1 MVVNSKQQRLT
12 VGLGQRGYPIL
23 IQPGLLGSVGRLVA
37 ERLRPTTVA
46 VITDSHVAPLYGS
59 RALASIENAGLR
71 CRLMTVPA
79 GERSKSLARLGKLY
93 QAMFDFRMDRRSA
106 VVALG
111 GGVVGDLAGFAA
123 ATFMRGIPFVQVP
136 TTLLADVDS
145 SVGGKV
151 AVNHPVGKN
160 MIGAFYQPLMVII
173 DPETLK
179 TLPWAEFRSGL
190 AEVVKYG
197 VILDSRFFRFLE
209 TRHQQ
214 VLALEAEDISCGI
227 RRCCELKADVVEKDE
242 KDTGLRAILNYGH
255 TIAHALEALRSFR
268 GLRHGEAVAIG
279 MVGASYIAEEMGMIS
294 SRVTG
299 RQEKL
304 LEAFGLPTRLGGH
317 DAGAIVKLLYRDKKT
332 VAGRLRFILPRG
344 IGRVVISDEV
354 TEKVILRALGRLAGG
369 GS

>member
-1 MVVNSKQQRLT
+1 VSKRLEEIT
-12 VGLGQRGYPIL
+12 VGLGQRSYPIL
-23 IQPGLLGSVGRLVA
+23 VEPGLLASVGRLVA

-59 RALASIENAGLR
+59 RVLASIENAGFG
-71 CRLMTVPA
+71 CRLITVPA
-79 GERSKSLARLGKLY
+79 GERSKSLARLQKLY
-93 QAMFDFRMDRRSA
+93 QEMFDLRMDRRSG

-173 DPETLK
+173 DPETLV
-179 TLPWAEFRSGL
+179 TLPRAELRSGL
-190 AEVVKYG
+190 AEVVKCG

-209 TRHQQ
+209 TRCREI
-214 VLALEAEDISCGI
+214 LGLEAEDISHCM
-227 RRCCELKADVVEKDE
+227 RRCCELKAYVVEKDE
-242 KDTGLRAILNYGH
+242 RDTGLRAILNYGH
-255 TIAHALEALRSFR
+255 TIAHALEALASFR

-279 MVGASYIAEEMGMIS
+279 MVGTSYIAEEMGMVS
-294 SRVTG
+294 SRVTE
-299 RQEKL
+299 RQRKL
-304 LEAFGLPTRLGGH
+304 LEVFGLPTMLKNADG
-317 DAGAIVKLLYRDKKT
+317 GAILKLLYRDKKT
-332 VAGRLRFILPRG
+332 VGGRLRFILPLR
-344 IGRVVISDEV
+344 IGKVEISDNV
-354 TEKVILRALGRLAGG
+354 GEKVILRALGRLAGG
-369 GS
+369 SS